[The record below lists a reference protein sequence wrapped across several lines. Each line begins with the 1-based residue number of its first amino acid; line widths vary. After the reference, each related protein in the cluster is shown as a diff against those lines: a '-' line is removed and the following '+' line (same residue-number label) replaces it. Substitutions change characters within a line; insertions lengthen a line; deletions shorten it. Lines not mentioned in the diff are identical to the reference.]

1 MIRDTAMIS
10 QPNVKKGDYVEISLG
25 NDLSKH
31 SKGYVF
37 RIRRLDTGDTHVVL
51 TDGSSGTVI
60 RVINSPS
67 IIEERIMSEDQYSE
81 NKEKFGE
88 DVMKIEVIPKTVQ
101 SFLNSEGGYLY
112 VGVRD
117 AGSLKE
123 RLAGLSYDF
132 EKLGIEADKNW
143 EEKSCDVLKKR
154 VIEALVKHL
163 HSSKNIG
170 SLIDIDFPIICNV
183 RIMQIKIEPSPTPWF
198 YKHITKNNK
207 IKRFSVTF
215 GDSTH
220 DRYLDDFYI
229 RQGNSKKRLD
239 TIEEFYNYS
248 VGRFINHP
256 T

>member
-1 MIRDTAMIS
+1 MAS

-25 NDLSKH
+25 RNPSKH
-31 SKGYVF
+31 SKGHVF
-37 RIRRLDTGDTHVVL
+37 RIKHLDTGDTHVVL
-51 TDGSSGTVI
+51 ANGNSGIVI
-60 RVINSPS
+60 RVINSPK
-67 IIEERIMSEDQYSE
+67 IIEERIMSEDQHSE

-88 DVMKIEVIPKTVQ
+88 DVMKTEVIPKTVQ

-132 EKLGIEADKNW
+132 EKLGIKSDSDW
-143 EEKSCDVLKKR
+143 EEKSCDVLAKR
-154 VIEALVKHL
+154 VTDALARHL
-163 HSSKNIG
+163 YSSKNIG

-207 IKRFSVTF
+207 IKKFRVTF

-229 RQGNSKKRLD
+229 RQGNGKKRLD

-256 T
+256 TY